1 MKTPAQQ
8 TDQQIVKSLRKG
20 DTSVFEKLYK
30 DKYYLIESLVVKK
43 GGDKH
48 DAKDIFHESLIVL
61 YKNIRKEEFEL
72 TSSLSTYIF
81 SIARNLWLKEITK
94 RSKRNEVSISD
105 GKSEFSDTNPI
116 LVESASLKEERFKV
130 MKEVLND
137 IGDPC
142 KSLITKFYFL
152 KKSMEEIS
160 SEMGYK
166 SASVAKHQKYKC
178 MERIRKKV
186 KKAMDKQQVAQS
198 Y

>member
-1 MKTPAQQ
+1 MNTPEQH
-8 TDQQIVKSLRKG
+8 TDQQIVALLRIG

-30 DKYYLIESLVVKK
+30 GKYYLIESLVVKK

-61 YKNIRKEEFEL
+61 YKNVRKEDFEL

-94 RSKRNEVSISD
+94 RTKRNEVSISD
-105 GKSEFSDTNPI
+105 SQSELSDNNPI
-116 LVESASLKEERFKV
+116 LAESANLKEERFKV
-130 MKEVLND
+130 MKAVLNE

-142 KSLITKFYFL
+142 KSLITNFYFL
-152 KKSMEEIS
+152 KKSMEEIA

-186 KKAMDKQQVAQS
+186 KAAMDNQQVAQS
-198 Y
+198 F